1 MIARLSQLALVVA
14 LVFATSGL
22 ARAAAVIAADDCC
35 EGCEHSDCPEKSSDE
50 GSEGPEGC
58 PLPCSECVCA
68 AYIAPAIVAAAPVFV
83 ASSAGPALQPL
94 APDVHPE
101 ARFLPGVFR
110 PPRSLA

>member
-1 MIARLSQLALVVA
+1 MARLSQLALVVA

-35 EGCEHSDCPEKSSDE
+35 EGCEHSDCPEESSDE
-50 GSEGPEGC
+50 GSEGC

-68 AYIAPAIVAAAPVFV
+68 AYIAPAIVAAAQVVV
-83 ASSAGPALQPL
+83 ASAAGPALQPL

-110 PPRSLA
+110 PPRSRA